1 MSHIKTASGF
11 ETDID
16 EEFLNDFR
24 LMMAIRETKTDK
36 SALVDVVRF
45 ILGDNGLN
53 DLVAHLVETEGKPT
67 YDAIEREV
75 TEILAQLNESK
86 KK

>member
-11 ETDID
+11 EADID
-16 EEFLNDFR
+16 EKSLNDFR

-36 SALVDVVRF
+36 TALVDVVRF
-45 ILGDNGLN
+45 ILGDEGLHG
-53 DLVAHLVETEGKPT
+53 LVDHLVETEGQPT
-67 YDAIEREV
+67 YEAIEREM
-75 TEILAQLNESK
+75 TELMAQLSESK